1 MLSSL
6 FGFLQTFTQ
15 VFQWLL
21 TSFANILAN
30 LNVYVTQVYQVISLM
45 PPFLKSSV
53 LAIMCIMFIYTLMR
67 FI

>member
-6 FGFLQTFTQ
+6 FGYLQQFTNIFAW
-15 VFQWLL
+15 VIN
-21 TSFANILAN
+21 SFANILAN
-30 LNVYVTQVYQVISLM
+30 LNVYVTQVYQVIALM

-53 LAIMCIMFIYTLMR
+53 LAILTIMFLYTLMR